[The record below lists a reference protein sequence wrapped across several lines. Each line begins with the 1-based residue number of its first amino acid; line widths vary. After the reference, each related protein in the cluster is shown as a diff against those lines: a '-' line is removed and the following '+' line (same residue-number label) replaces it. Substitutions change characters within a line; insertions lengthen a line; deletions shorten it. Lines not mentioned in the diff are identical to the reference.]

1 MDKNYENLMKELK
14 EKNVLNEEI
23 WKRAGK
29 IVSDIEECRK
39 VGNKERRKEL
49 WMEYYKLMDE
59 SVKVGKEAQV
69 IIKEIVLQRKRVK
82 I

>member
-1 MDKNYENLMKELK
+1 MDNNFENLMKELK
-14 EKNVLNEEI
+14 EKNALNDEI

-29 IVSDIEECRK
+29 IISDIEECSK

-59 SVKVGKEAQV
+59 SVKVCKEAEV
-69 IIKEIVLQRKRVK
+69 IIKEIVSQRSVK
-82 I
+82 